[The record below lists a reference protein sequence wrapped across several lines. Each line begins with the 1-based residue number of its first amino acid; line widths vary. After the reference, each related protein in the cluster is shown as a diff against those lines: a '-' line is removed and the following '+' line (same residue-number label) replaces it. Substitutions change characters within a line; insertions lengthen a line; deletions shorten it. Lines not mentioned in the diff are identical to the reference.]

1 MEKTAIRR
9 MIMTVCA
16 VALTGVTMMGQLL
29 WKVEGNGA
37 KGASYLFGTHHIA
50 PVTLTDSIADF
61 GEAIKSVDAVYGEV
75 EQMESMQDPATMQK
89 MAALMMAPADST
101 MSKLLSPAQLNSVCA
116 MMTEYTGAQIA
127 PQMLDALKPAAL
139 SMQIAMMQN
148 MKFFPGFNPA
158 EQIDATILGR
168 AKTLGKAIKGFE
180 TIDQQMHMLLG
191 YDLKKQAADLMETV
205 RTKDKADAEAHRL
218 ANAYL
223 SRDLGEIEKLFADES
238 TMDAETRARLI
249 DGRNAAWVEVIKEEL
264 PKENVMVVVG
274 AGHLI
279 GDNGLI
285 NSLRKAGYTVTPC
298 K

>member
-101 MSKLLSPAQLNSVCA
+101 MSKLLSPAQLDSVCA

-148 MKFFPGFNPA
+148 MKMDDIRLNPLNIPNQSSRLWCRITRFLSNILPQCPGK
-158 EQIDATILGR
+158 QIL
-168 AKTLGKAIKGFE
+168 
-180 TIDQQMHMLLG
+180 
-191 YDLKKQAADLMETV
+191 
-205 RTKDKADAEAHRL
+205 
-218 ANAYL
+218 
-223 SRDLGEIEKLFADES
+223 
-238 TMDAETRARLI
+238 
-249 DGRNAAWVEVIKEEL
+249 
-264 PKENVMVVVG
+264 
-274 AGHLI
+274 
-279 GDNGLI
+279 
-285 NSLRKAGYTVTPC
+285 
-298 K
+298 